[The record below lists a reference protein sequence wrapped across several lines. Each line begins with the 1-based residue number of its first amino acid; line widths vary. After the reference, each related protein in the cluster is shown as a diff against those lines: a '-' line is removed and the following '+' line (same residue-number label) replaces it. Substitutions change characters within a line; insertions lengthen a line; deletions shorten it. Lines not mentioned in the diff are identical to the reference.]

1 MQVKKIDS
9 SMIRKTDSKIRT
21 GGQKV
26 ITAERKIRKD
36 LTTST
41 MRDEE
46 EEEKTEKS
54 KAQNRRN
61 EMPRKENPVVELA
74 KDIWGSSAPVNPSI
88 PVSPSLSINPRETYR
103 KNDIE
108 KVRKET
114 AEKQQ
119 KAYIRRLDV
128 QKALKSG
135 GRYRKNQKRRV
146 PSERQTNFVLQTKEN
161 SQKITYKPADTICQK
176 SKKTIT
182 KETSKSF
189 GREAVKTGE
198 AVTTGVVTAGVSVG
212 VNAAEKTAKLR
223 VNKLKRVKARL
234 LASIESERQQKK
246 EAVIQQEKRKN
257 MYLEEKQTQQDG
269 KNLAGAAMLLLPAM
283 LPMILIVVVLA
294 AAFGSVV
301 PEQNQN
307 NSGSIVRIIDVAK
320 KEETMANE
328 NIGGYKYKLWYGLDD
343 NWCGMFVSWC
353 ANQCGYIDSGIM
365 PKTASVDAM
374 KKWYSKKNLYQTAAS
389 GYQPKPGDII
399 ILGNGRSH
407 TGIVIEYHA
416 DKQELVTIEGNT
428 GKSTTEPYHK
438 GSCVRKKTYSLTN
451 KYIDG
456 YGTPAYPAKEEPE
469 ETEKTE
475 EGG

>member
-135 GRYRKNQKRRV
+135 GRYRKNQK
-146 PSERQTNFVLQTKEN
+146 
-161 SQKITYKPADTICQK
+161 KIA
-176 SKKTIT
+176 
-182 KETSKSF
+182 
-189 GREAVKTGE
+189 
-198 AVTTGVVTAGVSVG
+198 
-212 VNAAEKTAKLR
+212 
-223 VNKLKRVKARL
+223 
-234 LASIESERQQKK
+234 
-246 EAVIQQEKRKN
+246 
-257 MYLEEKQTQQDG
+257 
-269 KNLAGAAMLLLPAM
+269 
-283 LPMILIVVVLA
+283 
-294 AAFGSVV
+294 
-301 PEQNQN
+301 
-307 NSGSIVRIIDVAK
+307 
-320 KEETMANE
+320 
-328 NIGGYKYKLWYGLDD
+328 
-343 NWCGMFVSWC
+343 
-353 ANQCGYIDSGIM
+353 
-365 PKTASVDAM
+365 
-374 KKWYSKKNLYQTAAS
+374 
-389 GYQPKPGDII
+389 
-399 ILGNGRSH
+399 
-407 TGIVIEYHA
+407 
-416 DKQELVTIEGNT
+416 
-428 GKSTTEPYHK
+428 
-438 GSCVRKKTYSLTN
+438 
-451 KYIDG
+451 
-456 YGTPAYPAKEEPE
+456 
-469 ETEKTE
+469 
-475 EGG
+475 